1 MATYRRLPGIDWV
14 WEKEEFL
21 GHGFVFLSFT
31 GFKTRGEKNNEE
43 IRLGLEVQGKLSDS
57 RKKSSSA
64 AATTRSNA
72 KVANI
77 AAV

>member
-1 MATYRRLPGIDWV
+1 MG
-14 WEKEEFL
+14 
-21 GHGFVFLSFT
+21 SF
-31 GFKTRGEKNNEE
+31 FSVSRALKLEGEKKNEE